1 VVLDRK
7 IARGELLL
15 ACLDEGTQM
24 TTQYVLGLGRDAVM
38 LTLMVAAPMLGFGL
52 LVGLIVSVFQAATQ
66 IQEMTLTFIP
76 KIVAVALAL
85 LFFLPWI
92 VNKLVKFTTDL
103 FNSIP
108 MLNS

>member
-1 VVLDRK
+1 
-7 IARGELLL
+7 
-15 ACLDEGTQM
+15 M
-24 TTQYVLGLGRDAVM
+24 TTQYVLGLGHDAVLLM
-38 LTLMVAAPMLGFGL
+38 LLVASPMLGFGL

-66 IQEMTLTFIP
+66 IHEMTLTFIP

-92 VNKLVKFTTDL
+92 VTKLVTFTAAL

-108 MLNS
+108 LITH

>member
-1 VVLDRK
+1 
-7 IARGELLL
+7 
-15 ACLDEGTQM
+15 M

-52 LVGLIVSVFQAATQ
+52 LVGLVVSVFQAATQ

-92 VNKLVKFTTDL
+92 VNKLVTYTTGL

-108 MLNS
+108 MINS

>member
-1 VVLDRK
+1 
-7 IARGELLL
+7 
-15 ACLDEGTQM
+15 M
-24 TTQYVLGLGRDAVM
+24 TTQFVLGLGRDAVM

-52 LVGLIVSVFQAATQ
+52 AIGLVVSVFQAATQ

-92 VNKLVKFTTDL
+92 ITKLVTYTTEL